1 MKNIKGEYKVNVIG
15 HGDEDKRGVMR
26 LGGKNGAQIV
36 QDLKSFEWRMSHVK
50 LAKVSLMSCLSGT
63 CGACWLVRGVD
74 LLLRLCIWCV
84 FIVS

>member
-1 MKNIKGEYKVNVIG
+1 MKENIKGEYKVNVIG

-50 LAKVSLMSCLSGT
+50 L
-63 CGACWLVRGVD
+63 
-74 LLLRLCIWCV
+74 
-84 FIVS
+84 IVS